1 MAMHLPKPAAGGGDF
16 EPAPEGL
23 HPAVCVAVIDLGTQE
38 RINTYKGG
46 ITEKRR
52 EIMIRWELD
61 TDTPMA
67 DGRPFIISR
76 RYPFS
81 MHEKAKLREH
91 LEGWRG
97 KKFVETDFGEGGFT
111 LEKLLAV
118 GCQLQVVHSEKDGKT
133 YANVE
138 NVVKLGR
145 GMASPGP
152 TIEPFLLSLDPHDF
166 DRDLFDGL
174 SEYLKQ
180 QIAKS
185 PEYQALTSGR
195 GSSPSPAPAPA
206 PQRPAAPAAGTVKV
220 VERAA
225 ATPAGFGGKLAPSGR
240 NAPDPGQFN
249 DDLDDVIPF

>member
-1 MAMHLPKPAAGGGDF
+1 MHLPKPTQGGGDF

-38 RINTYKGG
+38 RINSFKGG

-61 TDTPMA
+61 TETPMA

-97 KKFVETDFGEGGFT
+97 KKFVETDFGPGGFT
-111 LEKLLAV
+111 LDKLLAV
-118 GCQLQVVHSEKDGKT
+118 GCQLQVVHSERDGKT

-152 TIEPFLLSLDPHDF
+152 SVEPFLLSLDPHEF
-166 DRDLFDGL
+166 DRDLFEGL

-180 QIAKS
+180 LIAKS
-185 PEYQALTSGR
+185 PEYQALTAPKPQTVR
-195 GSSPSPAPAPA
+195 VVPAQAQPPAKPA
-206 PQRPAAPAAGTVKV
+206 TND
-220 VERAA
+220 
-225 ATPAGFGGKLAPSGR
+225 AGFGQPRGKVAPSGR
-240 NAPDPGQFN
+240 NAPDFD
-249 DDLDDVIPF
+249 DDLNDEIPF